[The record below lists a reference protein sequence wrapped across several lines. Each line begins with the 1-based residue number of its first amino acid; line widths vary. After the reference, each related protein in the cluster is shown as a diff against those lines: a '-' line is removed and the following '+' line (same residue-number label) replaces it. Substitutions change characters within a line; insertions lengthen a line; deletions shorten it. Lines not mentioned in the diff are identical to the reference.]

1 MQCGEYEL
9 GSLDGYGQRINVVI
23 HLKRK
28 DTGEDVTFVAGW
40 MVYPDG
46 KVVLTTPYGDD
57 K

>member
-40 MVYPDG
+40 MVT
-46 KVVLTTPYGDD
+46 LMARWF
-57 K
+57 